1 MNRST
6 RAVLAVL
13 ILFWTAASLA
23 GQAADWKSLVE
34 TEKAFAQAALEK
46 GLRTAFLEYLAGGAL
61 IFRPQ
66 PTPGRPFYEKLS
78 PDLPTVLIWR
88 PLFAEISGAADMG
101 YTSGPYEVYK
111 DRLTKE
117 GSDYGHYVTIWK
129 KQSGGEWQA
138 ILDIGVSHAEY
149 RSMSDDVRAP
159 AEPGPAAGGTI
170 SGLELGQAKLTLRTA
185 EASFSKRSEA
195 EGLAKAYKAYAA
207 DRIRFYRQGHF
218 PALGIKAAL
227 KLQARL
233 ESPSSW
239 TPAGIDVSTSA
250 DLGYTYG
257 TGRLSH
263 FAAGDSADKVERAFS
278 YLHVW
283 RKAGDGTWRI
293 VLDLAV
299 PYPSQ

>member
-1 MNRST
+1 MNQSR
-6 RAVLAVL
+6 RAVVAVL
-13 ILFWTAASLA
+13 VLFWTAAALA
-23 GQAADWKSLVE
+23 DQAADWKSLVDA
-34 TEKAFAQAALEK
+34 EKAFAETALEK
-46 GLRTAFLEYLAGGAL
+46 GLRTAFLKYLAGGAL

-117 GSDYGHYVTIWK
+117 GSDFGHYVTIWK
-129 KQSGGEWQA
+129 KQSGGDWKA
-138 ILDIGVSHAEY
+138 ILDIGISHAEFGS
-149 RSMSDDVRAP
+149 RSDDVRAP
-159 AEPGPAAGGTI
+159 AEPGPAAAGTV
-170 SGLELGQAKLTLRTA
+170 SGLELERAKLTLRTA

-195 EGLAKAYKAYAA
+195 EGLAKATKAYAA
-207 DRIRFYRQGHF
+207 DRIRFYRQGNF
-218 PALGIKAAL
+218 PASGIKEAL
-227 KLQARL
+227 KLLARL

-239 TPAGIDVSTSA
+239 TPVGIDVSTSA

-278 YLHVW
+278 YLHIW

-293 VLDLAV
+293 VLDLALLH
-299 PYPSQ
+299 PSQ